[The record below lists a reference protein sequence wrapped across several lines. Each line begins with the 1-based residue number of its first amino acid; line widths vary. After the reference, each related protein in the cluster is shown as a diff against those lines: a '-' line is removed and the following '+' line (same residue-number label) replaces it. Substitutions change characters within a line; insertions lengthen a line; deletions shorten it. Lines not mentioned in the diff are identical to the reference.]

1 MKTLP
6 LGTQTFAK
14 IVEND
19 MLYVDKTKYVYDLT
33 HSYGY
38 VFLSRPRRFGKSL
51 LCDTFKMYFEGRKDM
66 FQGLA
71 IMDLEKDWKKYPVI
85 HLDLSIR
92 EENIADVRNSIK
104 SLLAE
109 YEDLYSVK
117 PNSDDTLSV
126 RLSAIV
132 KAAYNQTGQRV
143 VVIIDEYDAALLNSV
158 DDPKFFKE
166 VRGTLNSLFS
176 PLKSLDSCIKFLFI
190 TGISKFSQVS
200 IFSSLNNLVDISLD
214 SRYEGVCGFTKE
226 EMRRDF
232 SEYVQRIADEY
243 GLDLESA
250 YETLR
255 ENYDGYHFSP
265 KMTCDVFN
273 PFSILNSFDKRNL
286 NSYWFDSASPS
297 ALIKLVNKF
306 ELDFGELE
314 NYNADLESFSV
325 PIESIDDPIPLF
337 FQSGYLTIKDYDRDV
352 NSYTLSY
359 PNKEVRVAFAKQLLR
374 YKTNNPPK
382 FTNFSNSYKAFWK
395 GDDLDRFLLSFKAFL
410 KGFPFSLDNSGMNE
424 KHYHG
429 LLYTALVSFGAD
441 VFAEKEQYEG
451 KPDIILKMPKTIY
464 ILELKYGKSV
474 GTALSQ
480 AKKKDYAGEF
490 ADDKRPVKI
499 VGINFLEEEVENEI
513 FKYKVKV
520 VREK

>member
-6 LGTQTFAK
+6 LGIQTFAK

-19 MLYVDKTKYVYDLT
+19 RLYVDKTKYVYELT
-33 HSYGY
+33 HTYDY

-71 IMDLEKDWKKYPVI
+71 IMDLEKDWRQYPVI

-92 EENIADVRNSIK
+92 EENIDSLKTSLNSRLNRVGRKWGLSWDDKATYETKMADLI
-104 SLLAE
+104 
-109 YEDLYSVK
+109 
-117 PNSDDTLSV
+117 DT
-126 RLSAIV
+126 
-132 KAAYNQTGQRV
+132 AYNQTGQRV
-143 VVIIDEYDAALLNSV
+143 VVIIDEYDAALLNAV

-176 PLKSLDSCIKFLFI
+176 PLKSLDSYIKFLFI

-200 IFSSLNNLVDISLD
+200 IFSSLNNLFDVSLD
-214 SRYEGVCGFTKE
+214 PKYEGVCGFTKE
-226 EMRRDF
+226 ELRRDF
-232 SEYVQRIADEY
+232 PEYVQMIADKY
-243 GLDLESA
+243 NCDLESA
-250 YETLR
+250 YEELR
-255 ENYDGYHFSP
+255 KNYDGYHFSEE
-265 KMTCDVFN
+265 MTCDVFN
-273 PFSILNSFDKRNL
+273 PFSILNSFAKRNL

-297 ALIKLVNKF
+297 ALIKLVDKLEIDF
-306 ELDFGELE
+306 EELE
-314 NYNADLESFSV
+314 NCDVKLESFSV
-325 PIESIDDPIPLF
+325 PIESIDDPIPLL

-359 PNKEVRVAFAKQLLR
+359 PNKEVRVALAKQLLR

-382 FTNFSNSYKAFWK
+382 INNFSKSYDAFWK
-395 GDDLDRFLLSFKAFL
+395 SDDLDRFLLSFKAFL
-410 KGFPFSLDNSGMNE
+410 KGFPFSLDNSDKNE

-490 ADDKRPVKI
+490 ADDKRPVKVI
-499 VGINFLEEEVENEI
+499 GINFLEEEVENEI
-513 FKYKVKV
+513 FKYKVKM
-520 VREK
+520 VRE

>member
-6 LGTQTFAK
+6 LGTQTFQ
-14 IVEND
+14 ILREED
-19 MLYVDKTKYVYDLT
+19 QLYVDKTRYVYDLT
-33 HSYGY
+33 HSYRY

-92 EENIADVRNSIK
+92 EENIESLKTSLNSRLERVGKKWGLSWDDKATYECKLADLI
-104 SLLAE
+104 
-109 YEDLYSVK
+109 
-117 PNSDDTLSV
+117 DT
-126 RLSAIV
+126 
-132 KAAYNQTGQRV
+132 AYNQTGQRV
-143 VVIIDEYDAALLNSV
+143 VVIIDEYDAALLNAV
-158 DDPKFFKE
+158 DNPEYFKE

-176 PLKSLDSCIKFLFI
+176 PLKSLDSYIKFLFL

-200 IFSSLNNLVDISLD
+200 IFSSLNNLFDVSLD
-214 SRYEGVCGFTKE
+214 PKYEGVCGFTKE
-226 EMRRDF
+226 ELRRDF
-232 SEYVQRIADEY
+232 PEYVQMIADKY
-243 GLDLESA
+243 NCDLESA
-250 YETLR
+250 YEELR
-255 ENYDGYHFSP
+255 KNYDGYHFSEE
-265 KMTCDVFN
+265 MTCDVFN
-273 PFSILNSFDKRNL
+273 PFSILNSFAKRNL

-297 ALIKLVNKF
+297 ALIKLVDKLEMDF
-306 ELDFGELE
+306 EELE
-314 NYNADLESFSV
+314 NCEVDLESFSV
-325 PIESIDDPIPLF
+325 PIESIDDPIPLL
-337 FQSGYLTIKDYDRDV
+337 FQSGYLTIKDYDRDI

-359 PNKEVRVAFAKQLLR
+359 PNREVRVALAKQLLQ
-374 YKTNNPPK
+374 YKTKNPPK
-382 FTNFSNSYKAFWK
+382 LTNFSNSYKAFWK
-395 GDDLDRFLLSFKAFL
+395 SDDLDRFLLSFKAFL
-410 KGFPFSLDNSGMNE
+410 KGFPFSLDNSDKNE

-464 ILELKYGKSV
+464 ILELKYGKSA

-480 AKKKDYAGEF
+480 AKKRDYAGEF

-499 VGINFLEEEVENEI
+499 VGINFVEEKVEKEI

-520 VREK
+520 VRE

>member
-6 LGTQTFAK
+6 LGTQTFQ
-14 IVEND
+14 ILREED
-19 MLYVDKTKYVYDLT
+19 QLYVDKTRYVYDLT
-33 HSYGY
+33 HFYRN

-85 HLDLSIR
+85 HLDLSLR
-92 EENIADVRNSIK
+92 KDSAERLRK
-104 SLLAE
+104 SLGELLKD
-109 YEDLYSVK
+109 YEDIYDIPVDASREV
-117 PNSDDTLSV
+117 SD
-126 RLSAIV
+126 RLSSII
-132 KAAYNQTGQRV
+132 KTAYRKTGNRV
-143 VVIIDEYDAALLNSV
+143 VVLLDEYDAALMYAVDNKELFAEIRNELN
-158 DDPKFFKE
+158 DFF
-166 VRGTLNSLFS
+166 T
-176 PLKSLDSCIKFLFI
+176 PLKKLDSCIKFLFI

-200 IFSSLNNLVDISLD
+200 IFSALNNLVDISLD
-214 SRYEGVCGFTKE
+214 PKYEGVCGFTKE

-232 SEYVQRIADEY
+232 PEYVQIIADKY
-243 GLDLESA
+243 NCDLETA
-250 YETLR
+250 YEELR
-255 ENYDGYHFSP
+255 KNYDGYHFSEE
-265 KMTCDVFN
+265 MTCDVFN
-273 PFSILNSFDKRNL
+273 PFSILNAFDKRKL
-286 NSYWFDSASPS
+286 NSFWFDSASPS
-297 ALIKLVNKF
+297 ALIKLVDKF
-306 ELDFGELE
+306 DLNIGDLE
-314 NYNADLESFSV
+314 NCEAGLDSFSV
-325 PIESIDDPIPLF
+325 PIESIDDPIPLL
-337 FQSGYLTIKDYDRDV
+337 FQSGYLTIKDYDMEVD
-352 NSYTLSY
+352 SYTLSY
-359 PNKEVRVAFAKQLLR
+359 PNREVRVALAKQLLQ
-374 YKTNNPPK
+374 YKTKNPPEL
-382 FTNFSNSYKAFWK
+382 TNFSNSYKAFWK
-395 GDDLDRFLLSFKAFL
+395 SDDLDRFLLSFKAFL
-410 KGFPFSLDNSGMNE
+410 KGFPFSLNNSDKNE

-451 KPDIILKMPKTIY
+451 KPDIILKMPNTIY

-520 VREK
+520 VRE